1 MACCLSRVMV
11 VAAALALGACGVRGN
26 LETPPDGRAPQATAT
41 ADSGQGKPEDAAPKP
56 HRGFLLDWLI
66 R

>member
-1 MACCLSRVMV
+1 MLGPVLIAGL
-11 VAAALALGACGVRGN
+11 LALTLSACGVRGA
-26 LETPPDGRAPQATAT
+26 LENPQTSASRQGAP

-56 HRGFLLDWLI
+56 HRGFVLDGLI